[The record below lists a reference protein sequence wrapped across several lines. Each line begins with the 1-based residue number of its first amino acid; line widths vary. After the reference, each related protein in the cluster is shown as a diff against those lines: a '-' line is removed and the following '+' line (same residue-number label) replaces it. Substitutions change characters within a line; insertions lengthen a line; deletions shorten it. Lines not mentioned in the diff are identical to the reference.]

1 MTEKSVRSGKQARKA
16 AAAGPAA
23 LEIDACR
30 SLVFPNG
37 IRKFRKQRNIG
48 SLLELAEQLPDIT
61 YIRLSKIER
70 GEVFARAAEMRSIA
84 VALHVDPVDLLVD
97 IDDPDFDIEAW
108 AEPILG
114 NDRTDPEADRL
125 AVLIAAALRAR
136 RAGDDSLT
144 IATLEEDYG
153 IAPVILSRIENA
165 HKPFER
171 WNEDVRTALRRL
183 FDVPNDAALAELV
196 ASAQAHGE
204 LDAFLPLVANPE
216 LRIAKTRARTAAL
229 LEELSE
235 GAAAGAAVPA
245 AASAAKA
252 RNAAPRPPR
261 PAMETS
267 VLERPVPVLD
277 EASRKSFAVG
287 TADTVKAQAG
297 KSPAHNQSAGSG
309 TSLPAASRSTGGS
322 ASVRLVPVFGS
333 PLPNGLLARTAT
345 DAQIEAPRSAGPRA
359 YGLRIGRST
368 LGAGLPGR
376 AVLVVDPDRFPSA
389 GGLAVIEQDE
399 GLRVI
404 AITFDRQGHT
414 LGFTLNPEFEIAID
428 DIDPARVATVLSA
441 VFE

>member
-1 MTEKSVRSGKQARKA
+1 MTEKSVRSGGQARKA
-16 AAAGPAA
+16 TASGPEA
-23 LEIDACR
+23 LKIDACR

-48 SLLELAEQLPDIT
+48 SLLELADQLPDIT

-70 GEVFARAAEMRSIA
+70 GEVFARAAEMRAVA
-84 VALHVDPVDLLVD
+84 VALHVDPLDLLVD

-125 AVLIAAALRAR
+125 AVMIAAALRAR

-144 IATLEEDYG
+144 IATLEEEYG

-171 WNEDVRTALRRL
+171 WNDDIRAALRRL
-183 FDVPNDAALAELV
+183 FGVTSDAALAETVV
-196 ASAQAHGE
+196 AAQARGE
-204 LDAFLPLVANPE
+204 LDPFLPLVANPE
-216 LRIAKTRARTAAL
+216 LRIAKTRTRTSAL
-229 LEELSE
+229 REELSE
-235 GAAAGAAVPA
+235 ATTPGKVSAAPV
-245 AASAAKA
+245 AKA
-252 RNAAPRPPR
+252 RNASR

-277 EASRKSFAVG
+277 EASRRPFPLETTGAAKSSAEKKHAG
-287 TADTVKAQAG
+287 ADRRTANA
-297 KSPAHNQSAGSG
+297 SATAMS
-309 TSLPAASRSTGGS
+309 TST

-333 PLPNGLLARTAT
+333 PLPSGLLARTAT
-345 DAQIEAPRSAGPRA
+345 EAQIEAPRSAGPRA

-414 LGFTLNPEFEIAID
+414 LGFSLNPEFEVALD
-428 DIDPARVATVLSA
+428 DIDPARIATVLSA